1 MVMRIFTILS
11 CSSKGLCHIWGLSHT
26 KQGSGSQTSSWS
38 SMEPSKYLFTSFQVF
53 VYIFPSICLHLS
65 EYLFTFFQVF
75 VYIFLVCFKTYLD
88 IECFTVWGFLEHL
101 RKRHCVLHNEVLHT
115 KSWVI
120 KIFLPGATWCWTAK
134 VTCIS
139 SPLTRPCATSTSRAS
154 STPRTR
160 CSSSGILQLHN
171 NQYMINI

>member
-1 MVMRIFTILS
+1 MVMKTFTILS
-11 CSSKGLCHIWGLSHT
+11 FSSKGLCHIWGLSHT

-38 SMEPSKYLFTSFQVF
+38 STEPSKYLFTS
-53 VYIFPSICLHLS
+53 
-65 EYLFTFFQVF
+65 FQVF

-120 KIFLPGATWCWTAK
+120 KIFSQAPLGVELRRWPPYLPLRLTHVRLQHRERLPHRGQDA
-134 VTCIS
+134 V
-139 SPLTRPCATSTSRAS
+139 PLVYCNY
-154 STPRTR
+154 
-160 CSSSGILQLHN
+160 II
-171 NQYMINI
+171 INI

>member
-38 SMEPSKYLFTSFQVF
+38 STEPSKYLFASFRVF
-53 VYIFPSICLHLS
+53 VYIFPSI
-65 EYLFTFFQVF
+65 F
-75 VYIFLVCFKTYLD
+75 YIFLVCFKTYLD

-101 RKRHCVLHNEVLHT
+101 RKRHCVLHNEVFHT
-115 KSWVI
+115 KSRVI
-120 KIFLPGATWCWTAK
+120 KIFLPDVTWCWTARA
-134 VTCIS
+134 TSIS

-160 CSSSGILQLHN
+160 CSSSGIL
-171 NQYMINI
+171 

>member
-1 MVMRIFTILS
+1 MVMKTFTILS
-11 CSSKGLCHIWGLSHT
+11 FSSKGLCRIWGLSHT

-38 SMEPSKYLFTSFQVF
+38 STEPSKYLFTS
-53 VYIFPSICLHLS
+53 
-65 EYLFTFFQVF
+65 FQVF

-101 RKRHCVLHNEVLHT
+101 RKRHCVLHNEVVHT
-115 KSWVI
+115 KSRLI

-134 VTCIS
+134 VTSIS
-139 SPLTRPCATSTSRAS
+139 SPSTHPCATSTSRAS

-171 NQYMINI
+171 NRYMINI